1 MNRSKTRDLFGSIMV
16 SIFIMLPFIIH
27 GAGKPEEEPA
37 KVEAKATVDI
47 HQAPILAKLVEAGE
61 LEPLAE
67 RLPEDPLVV
76 DVTEEIGQYGGT
88 MELFLTT
95 TRPGWE
101 MAYMGNEVLFRLSPE
116 GTLIPNIAKSYRTTD
131 DGLSYIITF
140 RKGMRWSDGH
150 PFSIDD
156 LLFYFED
163 VVLNKELSPNIHTR
177 WKSPTG
183 EPAKFEKLDETTL
196 KISYAVPNGLLLQNL
211 QYSSAGVKMFT
222 PRHYLEQFH
231 AKYARKED
239 LDKLVKEAGLE
250 SWTQLFWKKNDNYIY
265 ANPDMPVL
273 YAWVL
278 KTEPPSNRYILE
290 RNPYYWK
297 VDTEGNQLPYID
309 RVALNTGNDKEV
321 ITLKAISGES
331 SAEWRTTILADYSLY
346 KENEAKGDYRV
357 LMWLFDGKTAVNI
370 EPNLNVADEVLR
382 VLNND
387 IRFRKALSF
396 AFNRDEINEIVF
408 QGLGTPRQATPMEES
423 RYYVKG
429 YDKLYIE
436 YDSDKANRLLDEL
449 DLKWDANHK
458 FRLRPDGKTLS
469 LLFQMTSNIPYAEEI
484 MPFLKVYLAEIGIDV
499 DWRVVDT
506 STFRNRIYAN
516 EVDISLTQGRSGLY
530 PYGLFPWAANV
541 INTYW
546 ATEYGRWYATQGAE
560 GIEPPPGDIRR
571 LQELASAI
579 VYSTDEEKQ
588 TEHFMEIFKLH
599 SENLW
604 IIGTIG
610 QTPKPIIVQNNLRN
624 IPEKGIYSGAVGNY
638 MGNKMM
644 EQFFFKK
651 EE

>member
-1 MNRSKTRDLFGSIMV
+1 MNRSKVRKLFGLIMV
-16 SIFIMLPFIIH
+16 GIFIMLPFIIH
-27 GAGKPEEEPA
+27 GSGGKPEEPA
-37 KVEAKATVDI
+37 KAEVKAEVDI
-47 HQAPILAKLVEAGE
+47 HQAPMLAEFVEAGV

-76 DVTEEIGQYGGT
+76 EVTEEIGQYGGT
-88 MELFLTT
+88 LELFLTT

-101 MAYMGNEVLFRLSPE
+101 MAYMGNEVLFRMSTE
-116 GTLIPNIAKSYRTTD
+116 STLIPNIAKSFEIVD
-131 DGLSYIITF
+131 DGDSYVITF

-150 PFSIDD
+150 PFSVDD

-163 VVLNKELSPNIHTR
+163 VLLNKELSPGIQPR

-183 EPAKFEKLDETTL
+183 EPARFEKLDQTSL
-196 KISYAVPNGLLLQNL
+196 KISYAVPNGLLLHGL
-211 QYSSAGVKMFT
+211 QYSSAGTKLFT

-231 AKYARKED
+231 AKYAPKED

-250 SWTQLFWKKNDNYIY
+250 SWTQLFWRKSDNYVY
-265 ANPDMPVL
+265 SNPDLPVL

-309 RVALNTGNDKEV
+309 RVALNTGCDKEV
-321 ITLKAISGES
+321 ITLKAISGEAS
-331 SAEWRTTILADYSLY
+331 MEYRTTILADYSLY

-357 LMWLFDGKTAVNI
+357 LMWLFDAKTAVNI

-387 IRFRKALSF
+387 IRFRKALSL
-396 AFNRDEINEIVF
+396 AINRDEINEIVF
-408 QGLGTPRQATPMEES
+408 QGMGKPRQATPMEES

-429 YDKLYIE
+429 YDKFYIE
-436 YDSDKANRLLDEL
+436 YDPDEANRLLNEL
-449 DLKWDANHK
+449 NLKWDKDHK
-458 FRLRPDGKTLS
+458 FRLRSDGKTLS
-469 LLFQMTSNIPYAEEI
+469 LLFQMSSNIPYAEEM
-484 MPFLKVYLAEIGIDV
+484 MPFLKIYLADIGIDV

-506 STFRNRIYAN
+506 STFRNRIYAH
-516 EVDISLTQGRSGLY
+516 EVDISLCVGRNALY
-530 PYGLFPWAANV
+530 PYRLFPWAAHV

-546 ATEYGRWYATQGAE
+546 ATDYGRWYQTKGAE
-560 GIEPPPGDIRR
+560 GTEPPPGDIKK
-571 LQELASAI
+571 LHELAEAI
-579 VYSTDEEKQ
+579 ESSTDEAKQ
-588 TEHFMEIFKLH
+588 TEHLTEIFKLH

-624 IPEKGIYSGAVGNY
+624 IPEKGVYSGAVGNY
-638 MGNKMM
+638 LGNKKM